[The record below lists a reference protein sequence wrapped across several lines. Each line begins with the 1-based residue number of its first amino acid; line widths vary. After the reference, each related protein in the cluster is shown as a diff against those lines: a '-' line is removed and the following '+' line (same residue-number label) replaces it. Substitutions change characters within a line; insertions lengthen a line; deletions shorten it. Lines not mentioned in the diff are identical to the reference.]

1 MLTPLAY
8 SVPNACSVSGSG
20 RTKIYEAINSGE
32 LRAVKHGRRTLILAE
47 DLQRWLQSL
56 PSFAVSPTRQSST
69 ATPYGVMQEDCPR
82 PSAVRAPTLP
92 PVPSGRQRKRL
103 TGTGPPDN
111 AAACSAKT
119 QADSN
124 QSGKS
129 Q

>member
-82 PSAVRAPTLP
+82 PSAVRAPAPP
-92 PVPSGRQRKRL
+92 PVPPGRRRNRR
-103 TGTGPPDN
+103 TGTDPPDN
-111 AAACSAKT
+111 AAT
-119 QADSN
+119 
-124 QSGKS
+124 
-129 Q
+129 